1 MLSQRNFLPDNPS
14 SLFPVHRLL
23 HSTHPKWTPDRRGYA
38 RLLSSLKIQVPRC
51 CVMVDYFENSLPHRI
66 FATCLKTKIPPPPH
80 PPPATPH
87 KRAKSTRK
95 FRWRQRLDVSDSG
108 RTSFPCLLKKTKG
121 GSVYRVEWKGAIAYL
136 APCKGI
142 RNPGLENPNYNL
154 RNPESH

>member
-14 SLFPVHRLL
+14 PLFPVHRLL

-80 PPPATPH
+80 PPP
-87 KRAKSTRK
+87 
-95 FRWRQRLDVSDSG
+95 
-108 RTSFPCLLKKTKG
+108 TKG
-121 GSVYRVEWKGAIAYL
+121 RKARVNFGDVKGLTWVIQAEPPFPAYSRRQKEAL
-136 APCKGI
+136 FTGWNGRGLSLISHHARESGI
-142 RNPGLENPNYNL
+142 PGL
-154 RNPESH
+154 RIRIIT